1 MMLVFA
7 VWPQTSC
14 HNELTRALVLAFVYR
29 HWKWHNSGR
38 YECIY
43 NITCW
48 VYTPHSLFRQL
59 IPPRLHY
66 PVKIRSSDL
75 IHRSF
80 WMPMWTARLTA
91 LVRRSARVHIG
102 DVTVYV
108 TWHVLWRTQWTL
120 TTGMV
125 VVTIG
130 VKPAHLQLSD
140 STMGPVLWGVYYILI
155 IFWQRPEN

>member
-1 MMLVFA
+1 MLVFTI
-7 VWPQTSC
+7 WPQTSC
-14 HNELTRALVLAFVYR
+14 HNELTRALVLAYVYR
-29 HWKWHNSGR
+29 HWKWRNSGR

-48 VYTPHSLFRQL
+48 VCTPHSLFRQL
-59 IPPRLHY
+59 RLNY
-66 PVKIRSSDL
+66 PVKIMSSDL
-75 IHRSF
+75 INRSG
-80 WMPMWTARLTA
+80 WMPMWTARASTA

-108 TWHVLWRTQWTL
+108 TWHVLWRTKWTL

-140 STMGPVLWGVYYILI
+140 STMGPALWGFHYILI
-155 IFWQRPEN
+155 IFWQRPDN